1 MISHHPAHAGIHCR
15 REPTQAPTPSRAWAA
30 SSCVGGLSFHALTVR
45 LSAAGRIP
53 RRTDGGLS
61 SMRRA
66 IRFICHLIR
75 LRSVSLALWVD
86 QYENAK

>member
-1 MISHHPAHAGIHCR
+1 MISNHPAHAGIHCR
-15 REPTQAPTPSRAWAA
+15 REPNQTL
-30 SSCVGGLSFHALTVR
+30 SSLSGFRVFLRGGLSFHALNVQP
-45 LSAAGRIP
+45 SAAGRIP
-53 RRTDGGLS
+53 RRIDGGLS